1 MIAVVFSILD
11 VRNHSYA
18 AVYNEEKT
26 CRDYFLRNDYYYC
39 REINL
44 IEMTSLTNLLFVGK

>member
-11 VRNHSYA
+11 VCNHSYA

-26 CRDYFLRNDYYYC
+26 CGDYFSRNDYYC